1 MGDVHIPK
9 PPPNAVGAKV
19 QELIEAGHEMYA
31 TAVTGTP
38 SGRVR
43 RPTLFALAAIG
54 ILITIALDDVVGLVA
69 GGVAL
74 IAILLLAMSD
84 AVVEL

>member
-19 QELIEAGHEMYA
+19 QELIESGHEFYA
-31 TAVTGTP
+31 TAVTGQS

-43 RPTLFALAAIG
+43 RPTLFVIAMVGCAVGTQFWGAA
-54 ILITIALDDVVGLVA
+54 VVGI
-69 GGVAL
+69 
-74 IAILLLAMSD
+74 IAMTLLALTD
-84 AVVEL
+84 NVVEL